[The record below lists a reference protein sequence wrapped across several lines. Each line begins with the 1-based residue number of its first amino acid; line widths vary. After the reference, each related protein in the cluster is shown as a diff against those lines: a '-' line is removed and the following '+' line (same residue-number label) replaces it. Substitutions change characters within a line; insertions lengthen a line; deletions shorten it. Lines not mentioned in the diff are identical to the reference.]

1 MFVYQGHFV
10 AFEWQSPH
18 AFMKRRRVC
27 GESHDGSFV
36 AAGLAWLRPYG
47 HDLDHDEQT
56 RPKRPRSVATSAGAC
71 PEPPCSRS
79 SWSQRSARARRAD
92 IREPVRGCGELRRR
106 LCRGRTPRSS
116 RRSAASACGR
126 LTASAPTS
134 RPCSSR

>member
-47 HDLDHDEQT
+47 T
-56 RPKRPRSVATSAGAC
+56 IWITTNNTPKATA
-71 PEPPCSRS
+71 
-79 SWSQRSARARRAD
+79 QRRNQ
-92 IREPVRGCGELRRR
+92 RRR
-106 LCRGRTPRSS
+106 LPEP
-116 RRSAASACGR
+116 
-126 LTASAPTS
+126 LFP
-134 RPCSSR
+134 